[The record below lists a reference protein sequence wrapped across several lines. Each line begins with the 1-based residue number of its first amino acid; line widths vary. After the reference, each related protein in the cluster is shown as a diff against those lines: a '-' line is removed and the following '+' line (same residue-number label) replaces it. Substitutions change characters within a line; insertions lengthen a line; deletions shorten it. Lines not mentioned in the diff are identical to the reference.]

1 MAEVIFDYVSSS
13 DLPTALE
20 IEQLG
25 QKHRNSTSPDGN
37 D

>member
-1 MAEVIFDYVSSS
+1 MTDVIFDYVPSS
-13 DLPTALE
+13 DLPAALE

-25 QKHRNSTSPDGN
+25 QRHRNSTSPDGN